1 MATSQPLP
9 EKRRGL
15 FRLLH
20 PSHRHTAFSA
30 TLLLMAAA
38 LASRIIGLVR
48 EKYIAYLFGAGA
60 QTDAYRAAF
69 QLPDMINYFLVGGV
83 ASITFVT
90 ILSRYR
96 EQGREHEGEHVL
108 GAILCM
114 MLLVLGA
121 GVVAAEFFAHAYV
134 AWWFDGF
141 SPEKIALTTHMTRI
155 MLPGQIFFFTGGVL
169 GSVLL
174 VRKQFAYQAVMGLIY
189 NLGIIF
195 GGVFLAH
202 RIGVSSLAVGALSG
216 AFLGSLVPNWIGV
229 RRAGV
234 RLRLSLNWSHEGVR
248 EWVRMSLPLMLGVT
262 LVTFD
267 AWIINHLASHG
278 NGEIARLNFAKALFT
293 APMAI
298 LGQAAGAASLPFFAV
313 LFGQGKRVEFAAQ
326 VNGAVT
332 RIIAVSLL
340 GSAWMIGL
348 ARPIVDLL
356 LRGGAL
362 HRQDAEMI
370 ASYFAIFAVSLLL
383 WSSQSIYARAFYA
396 AGNTITPMVAGTIIT
411 VLSLPVY
418 WTLYRTHGAVG
429 LAIASDI
436 GILMQTLAM
445 AVLLDRYKLVRMAG
459 LQWLELGRSLV
470 AGIVSLAG
478 LLALDHLLPHGHGR
492 LAELLLLTLGSLLWI
507 ALSWAVL
514 SLLGSQL
521 PDTLLRRFR
530 KRAA

>member
-1 MATSQPLP
+1 
-9 EKRRGL
+9 
-15 FRLLH
+15 
-20 PSHRHTAFSA
+20 
-30 TLLLMAAA
+30 
-38 LASRIIGLVR
+38 
-48 EKYIAYLFGAGA
+48 
-60 QTDAYRAAF
+60 
-69 QLPDMINYFLVGGV
+69 
-83 ASITFVT
+83 
-90 ILSRYR
+90 
-96 EQGREHEGEHVL
+96 
-108 GAILCM
+108 
-114 MLLVLGA
+114 
-121 GVVAAEFFAHAYV
+121 
-134 AWWFDGF
+134 
-141 SPEKIALTTHMTRI
+141 
-155 MLPGQIFFFTGGVL
+155 
-169 GSVLL
+169 
-174 VRKQFAYQAVMGLIY
+174 
-189 NLGIIF
+189 
-195 GGVFLAH
+195 
-202 RIGVSSLAVGALSG
+202 
-216 AFLGSLVPNWIGV
+216 
-229 RRAGV
+229 
-234 RLRLSLNWSHEGVR
+234 
-248 EWVRMSLPLMLGVT
+248 
-262 LVTFD
+262 
-267 AWIINHLASHG
+267 
-278 NGEIARLNFAKALFT
+278 
-293 APMAI
+293 MAI